1 MTPQANTSCMN
12 SLVSSEKLYLIKGL
26 LAFLVAFAAAPATA
40 ADAMKTFK
48 KWSVFVE
55 VTPKPKTCWAATR
68 ILRDPETGQN
78 YFLAVTRFRGI
89 RDPQVSIY
97 SDKRMRKSSAI
108 YLEIAGRNYRMR
120 SDGMSAWPTQN
131 ADKRIIS
138 ELLKVSQAKQPSERI
153 VFVGQKGVI
162 RVQVRIDGFAQ
173 AMSIVTNKCA
183 RP

>member
-1 MTPQANTSCMN
+1 MTPQANSSRKN
-12 SLVSSEKLYLIKGL
+12 NPVSSAKLCRIKVL
-26 LAFLVAFAAAPATA
+26 LAFLIAFAATPATA
-40 ADAMKTFK
+40 ADAIKTFK

-55 VTPKPKTCWAATR
+55 VKPKPKTCWAATR
-68 ILRDPETGQN
+68 ILHDPETDQN

-108 YLEIAGRNYRMR
+108 YIEVAGRNYRMR
-120 SDGMSAWPTQN
+120 SDGVSAWPPPN

-153 VFVGQKGVI
+153 VFAGQKGQVRVKI
-162 RVQVRIDGFAQ
+162 RVDGFAQ
-173 AMSIVTNKCA
+173 AMSLVTNECA